1 MTNELDALFWR
12 ACDILRRDDNTQS
25 LLDYVEQI
33 SWLLFLKS
41 FEDLEDKRTA
51 DADYRD
57 ERYTRI
63 IDGYYR
69 WSVWTRGRVNQARD
83 VQRSAQAEVRAAE
96 KALAALVNDKPQQAL
111 PSDNG
116 STTEE
121 DAVSAARVRLDA
133 ALLAATAAETQ
144 VDAEKRIQAAA
155 LAPLAAEDSELA
167 AALREGATGKQLLKF
182 LDEHLFPHLRSLEGG
197 EAQAIVRQ
205 LFEETPSKLVRNGI
219 ILREAID
226 IVDRIDFHL
235 PTTVHTLSHL
245 YESLLAKMGRE
256 GGMSGE
262 FYTPRPIIEFMV
274 EFVDPRIGETIYD
287 PAAGSCGFL
296 VEAHRHMEQQV
307 VTTADRQTLQTA
319 TFYGREKKP
328 LPYLLGVMNAV
339 LHGIEAPHLVR
350 GNTLALDVRVIG
362 EKQRKHVILTNPPFG
377 GTENVEAIKSNFRFV
392 SSATSILFMQHI
404 LAMLRRDGRVG
415 MVIDEGVL
423 FKTNERA
430 YVDTKKDLLEN
441 FNLYAIVSLPAGVFA
456 NAVANGTGPKTNLL
470 FFDYQ
475 GPTRA
480 IWYYEVHAVGFSLTR
495 TQRPIADNYL
505 PDCLAMWRQYDA
517 WRRSPETERPAE
529 PPLNDRCWVTPV
541 AEITERNYDLSAR
554 NPNRSND
561 FTHRPPE
568 ELAADIADK
577 QARIAELVAEI
588 QELLE
593 KENFDE

>member
-41 FEDLEDKRTA
+41 FEDLEDKRAA

-57 ERYTRI
+57 EAYTRI
-63 IDGYYR
+63 VDGYYR
-69 WSVWTRGRVNQARD
+69 WSVWTRGRVNQALELLRG
-83 VQRSAQAEVRAAE
+83 AQAELRAAE
-96 KALAALVNDKPQQAL
+96 KTLAGLVNGKPPQVLPLEDADIAAAEALAA
-111 PSDNG
+111 
-116 STTEE
+116 
-121 DAVSAARVRLDA
+121 ARTRLER
-133 ALLAATAAETQ
+133 ALLAVGAAESQ
-144 VDAEKRIQAAA
+144 VEAEKHAQAAA
-155 LAPLAAEDSELA
+155 LAPLAAVDGDLA
-167 AALREGATGKQLLKF
+167 AALQEGASGKPLLRF
-182 LDEHLFPHLRSLEGG
+182 LDERLFPHLRALEGG

-226 IVDRIDFHL
+226 IIDRIDFHQ
-235 PTTVHTLSHL
+235 PTTVHTLAHL

-262 FYTPRPIIEFMV
+262 FYTPRPVIEFMV
-274 EFVDPRIGETIYD
+274 EFIDPQIGETIYD
-287 PAAGSCGFL
+287 PAAGSFGFP
-296 VEAHRHMEQQV
+296 VEAYKHMEQQV
-307 VTTADRQTLQTA
+307 VTTSDRQVLQGA
-319 TFYGREKKP
+319 TFFGREKKP

-339 LHGIEAPHLVR
+339 LHGIETPHLAR
-350 GNTLALDVRVIG
+350 GNTLAQDVRAIG

-377 GTENVEAIKSNFRFV
+377 GTENVEAIKSNFPFV

-404 LAMLRRDGRVG
+404 MAMLRHDGRAG
-415 MVIDEGVL
+415 TVIDEGVL

-430 YVDTKKDLLEN
+430 YVETKKDLLEN

-470 FFDYQ
+470 FFDHH

-480 IWYYEVHAVGFSLTR
+480 VWYYEAHAVGFSLTR
-495 TQRPIADNYL
+495 TQKPIAENDL
-505 PDCLAMWRQYDA
+505 RDCLAMWRQYDA
-517 WRRSPETERPAE
+517 WRRTPEHARPAD
-529 PPLNDRCWVTPV
+529 PPGNDRCWVTPV
-541 AEITERNYDLSAR
+541 AEIAARTYDLSAR
-554 NPNRSND
+554 NPHRTND
-561 FTHRPPE
+561 FTHRPPA

-577 QARIAELVAEI
+577 QARIAALVAEI

-593 KENFDE
+593 GEDVNE

>member
-57 ERYTRI
+57 ERYSRI
-63 IDGYYR
+63 VDGYYC
-69 WSVWTRGRVNQARD
+69 WSVWTRGRVNQALETLRG
-83 VQRSAQAEVRAAE
+83 AQAEQRAAE
-96 KALAALVNDKPQQAL
+96 KTLAGLVNGKPPQPALPLDHQDTKEPETLAA
-111 PSDNG
+111 
-116 STTEE
+116 
-121 DAVSAARVRLDA
+121 ARTRLDA
-133 ALLAATAAETQ
+133 ALLAVTAAESQ
-144 VDAEKRIQAAA
+144 VEAEKRAQAAA
-155 LAPLAAEDSELA
+155 LAPLAARDGELA
-167 AALREGATGKQLLKF
+167 AALQEGASGKQLLKF
-182 LDEHLFPHLRSLEGG
+182 LDEHLFPHLRGLEGG

-226 IVDRIDFHL
+226 IIDRIDFHQA
-235 PTTVHTLSHL
+235 TTVHTLAHL

-274 EFVDPRIGETIYD
+274 AFVDPKIGETIYD
-287 PAAGSCGFL
+287 PAAGSFGFP
-296 VEAHRHMEQQV
+296 VEAYKHMEQQV
-307 VTTADRQTLQTA
+307 VTTGDRQLLQGA
-319 TFYGREKKP
+319 TFFGREKKP

-339 LHGIEAPHLVR
+339 LHGIETPHLVR
-350 GNTLALDVRVIG
+350 GNTLALDVRAIG

-377 GTENVEAIKSNFRFV
+377 GTENVDAIKSNFRFV

-404 LAMLRRDGRVG
+404 MAMLRQDGRAAT
-415 MVIDEGVL
+415 VIDEGVL

-441 FNLYAIVSLPAGVFA
+441 YNLYAIVSLPAGVFA

-470 FFDYQ
+470 FFDHH

-480 IWYYEVHAVGFSLTR
+480 IWYYDAHAVGFSLTR
-495 TQRPIADNYL
+495 TQKPIAENDL

-517 WRRSPETERPAE
+517 WRRTPDHERPAE
-529 PPLNDRCWVTPV
+529 PPLNARCWVTPV
-541 AEITERNYDLSAR
+541 AAIVARNYDLSAR
-554 NPNRSND
+554 NPNRTND

-593 KENFDE
+593 GESE

>member
-1 MTNELDALFWR
+1 MTNELDAMFWR

-41 FEDLEDKRTA
+41 FEDLEDKRAA

-63 IDGYYR
+63 VDGYYR
-69 WSVWTRGRVNQARD
+69 WSVWTRGRVNQALETLRG
-83 VQRSAQAEVRAAE
+83 AQAEVRAAE
-96 KALAALVNDKPQQAL
+96 KALAALVNGKSQQPAL
-111 PSDNG
+111 RDDQD
-116 STTEE
+116 TTAA
-121 DAVSAARVRLDA
+121 DALASARARLEA
-133 ALLAATAAETQ
+133 ALLAVTAAESQ
-144 VDAEKRIQAAA
+144 VEAEKQTQATA
-155 LAPLAAEDSELA
+155 LAPLAAKEPDLA
-167 AALREGATGKQLLKF
+167 AALQEGASGKQLLKF
-182 LDEHLFPHLRSLEGG
+182 LDEHLFPYLRGLEGG
-197 EAQAIVRQ
+197 ETQAIVRQ
-205 LFEETPSKLVRNGI
+205 LFEETPSKMVRNGI

-226 IVDRIDFHL
+226 IIDRIDFHQ

-274 EFVDPRIGETIYD
+274 EFVDPRIGETVYD

-307 VTTADRQTLQTA
+307 VTTTDRQTLQTA

-377 GTENVEAIKSNFRFV
+377 GTENVEAIKSNFRFI

-404 LAMLRRDGRVG
+404 MAMLRQDGRAAT
-415 MVIDEGVL
+415 VIDEGVL

-441 FNLYAIVSLPAGVFA
+441 YNLYAIVSLPAGVFA

-470 FFDYQ
+470 FFDHA
-475 GPTRA
+475 GPTRE
-480 IWYYEVHAVGFSLTR
+480 IWYYEAHAVGFSLTR
-495 TQRPIADNYL
+495 TQKPIADNDL

-517 WRRSPETERPAE
+517 WRRMPERARPAE
-529 PPLNDRCWVTPV
+529 PPLNARCWVTPV
-541 AEITERNYDLSAR
+541 AEIVARNYDLSAR
-554 NPNRSND
+554 NPKRSND
-561 FTHRPPE
+561 FTHRPPA

-593 KENFDE
+593 GEGNV

>member
-41 FEDLEDKRTA
+41 FEDLEDRRAA

-57 ERYTRI
+57 EAYTRI
-63 IDGYYR
+63 VDGYYR
-69 WSVWTRGRVNQARD
+69 WSVWTRGRVNQALETL
-83 VQRSAQAEVRAAE
+83 RSAQAEQRAAE
-96 KALAALVNDKPQQAL
+96 KMLAGLVNGKPPRALPLEDAGGAAAEALAAASTRLETAL
-111 PSDNG
+111 R
-116 STTEE
+116 TVTATE
-121 DAVSAARVRLDA
+121 S
-133 ALLAATAAETQ
+133 Q
-144 VDAEKRIQAAA
+144 VEVEKRTQAES
-155 LAPLAAEDSELA
+155 LAPLAAKAADLA
-167 AALREGATGKQLLKF
+167 TALQEGASGKQLLQF
-182 LDEHLFPHLRSLEGG
+182 LDEQLFPHLRGLEGG
-197 EAQAIVRQ
+197 ETQAIVRQ

-226 IVDRIDFHL
+226 IIDRIDFHQ

-274 EFVDPRIGETIYD
+274 EFAAPHIGESVYD

-296 VEAHRHMEQQV
+296 VEAHRFMEQQV
-307 VTTADRQTLQTA
+307 VTTTDRQTLQTA
-319 TFYGREKKP
+319 TFFGREKKP

-350 GNTLALDVRVIG
+350 GNTLAIDVRAIG

-377 GTENVEAIKSNFRFV
+377 GTENVEAIKSNFPFV
-392 SSATSILFMQHI
+392 STATSILFMQHI
-404 LAMLRRDGRVG
+404 MAMLRHDGRAG
-415 MVIDEGVL
+415 TVIDEGVL

-430 YVDTKKDLLEN
+430 YVETKKDLLEN

-456 NAVANGTGPKTNLL
+456 NAVANGTGPKTNLI
-470 FFDYQ
+470 FFDHA

-480 IWYYEVHAVGFSLTR
+480 VWYYEAHAVGFSLTR
-495 TQRPIADNYL
+495 TQKPIAENDL
-505 PDCLAMWRQYDA
+505 RDCLAMWRQYDA
-517 WRRSPETERPAE
+517 WRRTPEHARPAD
-529 PPLNDRCWVTPV
+529 PPCNDRCWVTPV
-541 AEITERNYDLSAR
+541 AEIVARNYDFSAR
-554 NPNRSND
+554 NPNRTND
-561 FTHRPPE
+561 FTHRPPA

-593 KENFDE
+593 GESE